1 MSTLENG
8 FSGVRCPECE
18 TYLEQDGKWLY
29 CLQCGWDEEEEKQE
43 EVLMEQV
50 IPLLICLLRMNQLYL
65 ILVIIWEELIE
76 SF

>member
-43 EVLMEQV
+43 E
-50 IPLLICLLRMNQLYL
+50 
-65 ILVIIWEELIE
+65 EELD
-76 SF
+76 